1 MNIKLEKSETL
12 LTKEAIWKTNLYAMW
27 ASQFLVNMG
36 FGLAM
41 SFIPYFLEEI
51 ATLTENQ
58 LSLYTGLS
66 STIPS
71 AAMAIASPFWGNMS
85 DRYGRKKMLMRALIF
100 GTITLVM
107 IGSSKTIWFFLFAR
121 AFQGFFTGSVPAAM
135 ALISAN
141 TPDREMTKAL
151 GFMTSSTFLG
161 YAMGPLIGGFI
172 CEWIGYAGCF
182 YAGAVVNTLGLLLV
196 VFLIKEIPGT
206 YGLELVQQRKAK
218 KAAGE
223 KTGVLSTGI
232 IMILVTMLCMRLAR
246 TVFGPFL
253 AIFVREVLGTM
264 DGATRM
270 IGIINLVTCVA
281 TGTASITLA
290 RLGDKYDKFKYAGF
304 LTVLTLITSI
314 IMGMPL
320 GIWAFIAFYGL
331 FYFFVGG
338 IEPVLTSAASEIVD
352 AGSRGVLFGLLNTMS
367 SLGMMCSPLIGS
379 AVSVAFGVRNIIFV
393 IPVFMCLEGIS
404 TLVMINYAKKKRME
418 KEA

>member
-1 MNIKLEKSETL
+1 MNTTERV
-12 LTKEAIWKTNLYAMW
+12 LTKEAIWKKNLYAMW
-27 ASQFLVNMG
+27 TSQFLVNMG

-85 DRYGRKKMLMRALIF
+85 DRYGRKKMLIRALIC
-100 GTITLVM
+100 GSVTLALL
-107 IGSSKTIWFFLFAR
+107 GSSKTVMFFLFAR

-141 TPDREMTKAL
+141 TPEKEMTKAL
-151 GFMTSSTFLG
+151 GFMTSSSFLG
-161 YAMGPLIGGFI
+161 YAMGPLLGGFI
-172 CEWIGYAGCF
+172 CEWIGYSGCF
-182 YAGAVVNTLGLLLV
+182 YMGSVVNTMGLLLV
-196 VFLIKEIPGT
+196 VFFIKEIPGT
-206 YGLELVQQRKAK
+206 YGAELVEQRKAK

-223 KTGVLSTGI
+223 NAGVLSTGI
-232 IMILVTMLCMRLAR
+232 LMILATMLCMRLAR

-253 AIFVREVLGTM
+253 AIFVRDVLGTM

-270 IGIINLVTCVA
+270 IGIINLVTCVSTA
-281 TGTASITLA
+281 TASVTLA
-290 RLGDKYDKFKYAGF
+290 RLGDKYNKFKYAGV
-304 LTVLTLITSI
+304 LTVLAFAASCL
-314 IMGMPL
+314 MGAPV
-320 GIWAFIAFYGL
+320 GIWLFVAFYGL

-352 AGSRGVLFGLLNTMS
+352 DSSRGVLFGLLNTCS
-367 SLGMMCSPLIGS
+367 SLGMMMSPLLGS
-379 AVSVAFGVRNIIFV
+379 AVSVAFGVRQIIFV
-393 IPVFMCLEGIS
+393 VPVFIFLEGIS
-404 TLVMINYAKKKRME
+404 TLIMIKYAKKME
-418 KEA
+418 SEA